1 VVNLRKKKKA
11 ERLDNYSHFDVHKW
25 SDYPQVKTVTDKLYN
40 ILQKKK
46 LVGGNTSI
54 EKKHLR
60 VLLLDLFAN
69 WTEDSKKY
77 TAIYK
82 GSNHYKQS
90 IYNALHISRK
100 IVKLVNI
107 LKKEGYLREVVGYQ
121 DQIPERSR
129 KTRIRA
135 NKKLIDLLIKCHLE
149 PHMIDQAPTRVN
161 IVLRGEKLIV
171 KGKGK
176 KVKKTGEEIDYTQDK
191 QYKKLLPTINKL
203 RQDMCAYNNLIRRTF
218 IAIPYFPKK
227 GIQTRNNKR
236 RIRINHSNN
245 FIRRIF
251 NDGSFKK
258 GGRYYGGWWTRLPSL
273 WRKRICI
280 NDHKV
285 VEVDYSGIH
294 IVILY
299 ALKDIDYWKTVD
311 KDPYDISGIEHS
323 ETMRKL
329 MKVILLSSINAV
341 NKGKAKKAILYE
353 INIEQKE
360 EFYDWYKNSNIDIDK
375 IMDSFVKFHEPIKD
389 MFFSNMGIE
398 LQYVDSRMAEII
410 INYFTKKE
418 IPVLCVFDSFI
429 IELKHKSELIEKM
442 HEAFRE
448 IMREFYRGK
457 DYIASQIKIEE
468 KDRMDEKKRRIE
480 LKLDRGAKDRSTVI
494 ELMKGIDLERR
505 SKVYYP
511 KVRLKVIAERISKEE
526 DKYNKLLKKDDK
538 EFMMSKRIY
547 KERVW
552 NRNYYYF

>member
-1 VVNLRKKKKA
+1 VVNLQKKKKA

-40 ILQKKK
+40 ILKKKK
-46 LVGGNTSI
+46 LVDGNTRI
-54 EKKHLR
+54 EKRHLR
-60 VLLLDLFAN
+60 VLLLDLYAN
-69 WTEDSKKY
+69 WTEDPKKY
-77 TAIYK
+77 SAIYK

-100 IVKLVNI
+100 TVKLVNI
-107 LKKEGYLREVVGYQ
+107 LKKEGYLKQFIGYPHE
-121 DQIPERSR
+121 IPERSR

-299 ALKDIDYWKTVD
+299 ALKGIDYWKTVD

-360 EFYDWYKNSNIDIDK
+360 EFYDWYKNSNIDINK

-398 LQYVDSRMAEII
+398 LQYADSRMAEII

-418 IPVLCVFDSFI
+418 IPVLCVYDSFI

-448 IMREFYRGK
+448 IMKEFYRGK
-457 DYIASQIKIEE
+457 DYITSQIKIEE

-511 KVRLKVIAERISKEE
+511 KVRLKVIDERISKEE
-526 DKYNKLLKKDDK
+526 DKYNRLLKKDDK
-538 EFMMSKRIY
+538 EFMMSRRIY

-552 NRNYYYF
+552 DRNYYYF